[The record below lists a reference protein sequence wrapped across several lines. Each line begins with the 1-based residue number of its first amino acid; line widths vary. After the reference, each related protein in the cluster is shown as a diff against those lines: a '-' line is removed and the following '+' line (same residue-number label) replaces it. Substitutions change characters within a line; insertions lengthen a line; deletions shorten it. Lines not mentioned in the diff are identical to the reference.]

1 MEPKENPVKD
11 KNADILLDRK
21 EGVLA
26 IKESMLQF
34 RKDST
39 FVEVEKSPG
48 SLKRDWLKTGISD
61 GSTLKSCR
69 GLSGLIRS
77 KQRKVPE
84 LTKRSPG
91 AASAW

>member
-61 GSTLKSCR
+61 GINIEI
-69 GLSGLIRS
+69 LSGVKRADKI
-77 KQRKVPE
+77 K
-84 LTKRSPG
+84 TKESPG
-91 AASAW
+91 TDKEEPRGS